1 MSFVQGENVGPYR
14 IIEQMGQG
22 GMATVYKAYHA
33 ALDRYVAIKALHP
46 AMMED
51 PGFLARFQREAKV
64 VAQLEHPNIVPIYD
78 SAEHGGRP
86 YLVMKFIDGETL
98 KARLARGPLSD
109 EEALRIIE
117 ALGQALTYA
126 HKRGYLHRDVKPSNV
141 LLAPDGA
148 IYLAD
153 FGLARIAEAG
163 ASTLSGDMLMGT
175 PHYISPEQARGES
188 DLDEGTDIY
197 SFGVVLYELFV
208 GKVPFDSDTP
218 FSIIHDHIYT
228 PLPLP
233 CTVNPDVPES
243 VQLILLKAL
252 AKDREGRY
260 KSVDEMV
267 AAFQA
272 TTVEGDAGAVIPD
285 TAPHIDS
292 LPAQIQREPVELAA
306 MVPPIETQLDAVPE
320 ISQAAVP
327 TSQPMTKGRR
337 QWFWVVGGLVLTCIF
352 LFIFLAAVNQIR
364 DGLQLRDFGEPVDK
378 ELEISAPREFDDEQ
392 NPEQHIHLAEELLAA
407 GDDMAAAKEFAI
419 AGELFL
425 EIGDHPAATECFTRA
440 AELHLI
446 HAEAMLAEGD
456 DLGAYNEIVRAGDLY
471 LGIGEHVAAVNVYSR
486 AVEISDRPIP
496 AQRLL
501 IDSLTQALFL
511 GASEEAML
519 PFIEPILEEYP
530 DWVPVQVVMARSRL
544 LSGLHDE
551 ALGMIERVLGE
562 APEDPLALV
571 VLVEYYLEIGKL
583 DEGRELISQLLGG
596 QRLPVWLTKHLEE
609 LKRRF

>member
-22 GMATVYKAYHA
+22 GMATVFKAYHA

-51 PGFLARFQREAKV
+51 PGFLARFQREARV
-64 VAQLEHPNIVPIYD
+64 VALLDHPNIVPIFDY
-78 SAEHGGRP
+78 AEHGGRP

-98 KARLARGPLSD
+98 KARLARSPLSN
-109 EEALRIIE
+109 EEALRIVE

-126 HKRGYLHRDVKPSNV
+126 HERGILHRDVKPSNA
-141 LLAPDGA
+141 LLSPDGN

-188 DLDEGTDIY
+188 DLNECTDIY
-197 SFGVVLYELFV
+197 SFGVVLYELIV
-208 GKVPFDSDTP
+208 GQVPFDSDTP
-218 FSIIHDHIYT
+218 FSIIHDHIYS

-233 CTVNPDVPES
+233 CDVNPNVSES
-243 VQLILLKAL
+243 VQRVLLKAL
-252 AKDREGRY
+252 AKDREDRY

-267 AAFQA
+267 AAFRA
-272 TTVEGDAGAVIPD
+272 TTVEGDVGVLIPD
-285 TAPHIDS
+285 TTPHIDTM
-292 LPAQIQREPVELAA
+292 PVRTQGEPVVPAA
-306 MVPPIETQLDAVPE
+306 VVPPTEPQRDVVHE
-320 ISQAAVP
+320 IAQAAVP
-327 TSQPMTKGRR
+327 STEPITKGRR

-352 LFIFLAAVNQIR
+352 FFVFLALVNRSR
-364 DGLQLRDFGEPVDK
+364 DGLPLGDLREPVDK
-378 ELEISAPREFDDEQ
+378 ELEITVPREFVGEQ
-392 NPEQHIHLAEELLAA
+392 NPEQHLNQAEEFLAA
-407 GDDMAAAKEFAI
+407 GDDIAATKEFAI

-425 EIGDHPAATECFTRA
+425 E
-440 AELHLI
+440 
-446 HAEAMLAEGD
+446 
-456 DLGAYNEIVRAGDLY
+456 V
-471 LGIGEHVAAVNVYSR
+471 GEHVAAVKAYNR
-486 AVEISDRPIP
+486 AVEISDRPLP
-496 AQRLL
+496 AQHLL

-511 GASEEAML
+511 GAPEEAML
-519 PFIEPILEEYP
+519 PYIEPILEEYP
-530 DWVPVQVVMARSRL
+530 DWVPIQVVMARARL
-544 LSGLHDE
+544 NSGHHDE

-571 VLVEYYLEIGKL
+571 VLVEYYLEIGEF
-583 DEGRELISQLLGG
+583 DEGRELITKLLSG
-596 QRLPVWLTKHLEE
+596 QRLPVWLTKHLEA